1 MVSLDIAN
9 AFLEGDTDFNNYMFL
24 PEDLT
29 NFLTDNSGE
38 KIRVKLGKSLYG
50 IKQAAK
56 VFNDKLN
63 IHLMSIGFER
73 LHNDVCLYIYDFNKL
88 HKHKM
93 NEEKDSLGSSLS
105 YDENELYY
113 LIIHVD
119 DIIICG
125 KEKYNIEMLLTQ
137 IQKGF
142 KRITRSNDVIK
153 YLGIKLN
160 KMKNHYIL
168 DQKFYIDK
176 TLNDVF
182 EHETI
187 KDSYIPMTTAVNFRK
202 ADCDETNVSLLPI
215 LGKIRYITDK
225 SRPDILFATNL
236 LCTKANNPPNVFVEG
251 TIKLLKYLKFSRN

>member
-1 MVSLDIAN
+1 MKSKLLLKTRLNKELKPVFKARLVACGYSQRKGLDYQDTFSPTTTTISFHILITIIILNDLHMVSLDIAN

-88 HKHKM
+88 HKNKI
-93 NEEKDSLGSSLS
+93 NDEKDSLGSSLS
-105 YDENELYY
+105 YDENEIYY

-125 KEKYNIEMLLTQ
+125 KEKFNIEMLLTQ

-142 KRITRSNDVIK
+142 KRITRSDDVIK

-160 KMKNHYIL
+160 KMKNHYVL

-176 TLNDVF
+176 TLNDTF
-182 EHETI
+182 ESITI
-187 KDSYIPMTTAVNFRK
+187 KDSYIPMTTAINF
-202 ADCDETNVSLLPI
+202 
-215 LGKIRYITDK
+215 
-225 SRPDILFATNL
+225 
-236 LCTKANNPPNVFVEG
+236 
-251 TIKLLKYLKFSRN
+251 